1 MLWLFGYKQKTAKA
15 RVTAGGASGAFF
27 FFSGDERFIAKSC
40 TAGEM
45 RELRRIVDQYTA
57 YVTTHPET
65 FIVRIFGAYSLT
77 IYGNRFYFMVMQNIF
92 HNDNKDI
99 PTLRY
104 YYDSNCV
111 LLEAMSYALRRLCV
125 WLLW

>member
-1 MLWLFGYKQKTAKA
+1 MQKTAKA

-45 RELRRIVDQYTA
+45 RELRRIADQYAT
-57 YVTTHPET
+57 YVSGNPET
-65 FIVRIFGAYSLT
+65 FIVRILGAYSLT

-92 HNDNKDI
+92 YNRNKDV
-99 PTLRY
+99 PTLR
-104 YYDSNCV
+104 CV
-111 LLEAMSYALRRLCV
+111 ICYACV
-125 WLLW
+125 SLPFLQC